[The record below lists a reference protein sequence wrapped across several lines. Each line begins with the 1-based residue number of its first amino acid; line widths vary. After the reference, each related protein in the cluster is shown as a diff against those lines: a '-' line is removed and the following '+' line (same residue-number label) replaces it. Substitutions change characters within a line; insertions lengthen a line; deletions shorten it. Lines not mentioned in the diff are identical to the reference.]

1 MVQVPK
7 KRRGNAELP
16 AEVSLRARSGHSSRS
31 QMGSGSTGGERRWTV
46 PHPHKSPDSNQ
57 RSPRHSTFT
66 TSDHAADQS
75 RQLSDTHASA
85 ANLVESPNLHT
96 SREPPDS
103 GTSTDNTN
111 GDSIPNTWDLEF
123 DSLRAVDNQST
134 RRKAATTTNVYEAGA
149 NAPKAPIDANGF
161 GTFAGWKD
169 SRPSDVPKKQK
180 KWNGEC
186 RFCSELG
193 LRSVCFHI
201 YLCDS

>member
-1 MVQVPK
+1 
-7 KRRGNAELP
+7 
-16 AEVSLRARSGHSSRS
+16 
-31 QMGSGSTGGERRWTV
+31 MGSGSTGGERRWTV

-66 TSDHAADQS
+66 TIDHTADQS

-103 GTSTDNTN
+103 GTSTNNTN
-111 GDSIPNTWDLEF
+111 DDSIPNTWDLEF

-134 RRKAATTTNVYEAGA
+134 RVKAATTTNIIEAGTD
-149 NAPKAPIDANGF
+149 APKAPIDANGF
-161 GTFAGWKD
+161 GTFVGWKD

-201 YLCDS
+201 YWCDA